1 MAASILI
8 AARVVGINVRIVNPV
23 DDDAEEE
30 VPALPFV
37 LRLVVEIGFGTGP
50 RTDTGADN
58 DDTAPDEDPD
68 AIDDGPVV
76 LVTMA
81 ADAAAYVIGAGTL
94 AVLVATLRFLYLMGA
109 GAAATG
115 GRPAVPLFG
124 CFLLLVAVDMVVICR
139 LLFDSLSKVGRVGV
153 KMMSIE
159 GRLLLVVV
167 VVVVVFTPSFLLL
180 LLAIATLVLVPG
192 VTGLLLNDGDTKS
205 AFVLFIFMEIFV
217 VPLVVE
223 FCIFRSYIVSLEIG
237 MVVPYDII
245 FFY

>member
-1 MAASILI
+1 
-8 AARVVGINVRIVNPV
+8 VGINVRIVNPV

-115 GRPAVPLFG
+115 GRAAVPLAPVLTFR
-124 CFLLLVAVDMVVICR
+124 FVI
-139 LLFDSLSKVGRVGV
+139 
-153 KMMSIE
+153 
-159 GRLLLVVV
+159 LVVPEDF
-167 VVVVVFTPSFLLL
+167 VF
-180 LLAIATLVLVPG
+180 G
-192 VTGLLLNDGDTKS
+192 GLLSVWVGSGFFFFFFFFTGVRRTWSSWCGGGDGAGDG
-205 AFVLFIFMEIFV
+205 AG
-217 VPLVVE
+217 P
-223 FCIFRSYIVSLEIG
+223 CRR
-237 MVVPYDII
+237 
-245 FFY
+245 